1 MGIGDVGSKHCQRR
15 FSAIA
20 TLAGMIGVGGSAQ
33 AGLDAIETIA
43 PALLDPAVAAFER
56 NARPKVQVAVR
67 SCLAYGDG
75 TCPRYH
81 RAGDSAP
88 GDHCCLILGS
98 AHMPWPA
105 RAIFSASAR
114 SARAGEPSAFLAM
127 RCVPSETSC

>member
-43 PALLDPAVAAFER
+43 PALLNPAVAAFES
-56 NARPKVQVAVR
+56 NARSKVKVAVR
-67 SCLAYGDG
+67 SCLAYGYG
-75 TCPRYH
+75 NRPHCQ

-88 GDHCCLILGS
+88 GGHCCLTLGS
-98 AHMPWPA
+98 AHM
-105 RAIFSASAR
+105 
-114 SARAGEPSAFLAM
+114 
-127 RCVPSETSC
+127 